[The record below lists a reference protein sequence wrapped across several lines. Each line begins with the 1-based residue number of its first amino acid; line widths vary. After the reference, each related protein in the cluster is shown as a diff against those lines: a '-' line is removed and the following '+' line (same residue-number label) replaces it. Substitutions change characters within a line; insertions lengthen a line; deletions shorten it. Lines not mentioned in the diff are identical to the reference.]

1 MLDFTATGVRISATA
16 TMTGAAGA
24 VIATVGTMIAAVGAT
39 VAAVGTTIAA
49 EGRTTVLIEGGV
61 VVVESTEQ
69 VKVADDLQSR
79 DDVEGRTM
87 GESGVETADVR
98 EVAVVEDATKL
109 VEPVVAVRRAETEGG
124 PASMWSSSSSTF
136 PFSLGINRSQ
146 RFNGSRF
153 RCDTEGQRHTLHE
166 QITFREIWIPI
177 SHAKHC
183 NRGGRTS

>member
-24 VIATVGTMIAAVGAT
+24 VIATVGAMIAAVGAT
-39 VAAVGTTIAA
+39 VAAVGATIAA

-61 VVVESTEQ
+61 VVVVVVESTEQ
-69 VKVADDLQSR
+69 VKVADDPQSR
-79 DDVEGRTM
+79 DDVEGTTM

-166 QITFREIWIPI
+166 QITFHEI
-177 SHAKHC
+177 
-183 NRGGRTS
+183 